1 MTEFREHPSLASV
14 WDGARLVPKSSAAA
28 AEESVWFA
36 VPPDPDF
43 PDAPVLWEALNATRT
58 SSDIYVL
65 CGCPV
70 LSAGVAFGDT
80 VRVIASG
87 ERGLVVTEV
96 VARGGFDSARLWFEN
111 GGVTWR
117 EPTEQLAAEGC
128 IVDIYTER
136 LVGISWPASTDVLET
151 LKRMEAEGLLVYATA

>member
-14 WDGARLVPKSSAAA
+14 WDGTRLVPISAAIA

-36 VPPDPDF
+36 VPPDPDL
-43 PDAPVLWEALNATRT
+43 PDAPVLWEALNASRT
-58 SSDIYVL
+58 SADTFVV

-70 LSAGVAFGDT
+70 LFPGVAFGDT

-87 ERGLVVTEV
+87 EGALVVTEI
-96 VARGGFDSARLWFEN
+96 VARGGYDSARLWFED
-111 GGVTWR
+111 GGVSWL

-136 LVGISWPASTDVLET
+136 LVGISWPSSTDLPKT
-151 LKRMEAEGLLVYATA
+151 LKRMEAEELLVYATE